1 VATARDT
8 FTGLAW
14 RFRPMTQADLVPVV
28 ALERASYAFPW
39 SDQIFSDCLRVGY
52 HCMVVD
58 TAGGV
63 AGYSVLSMGA
73 GEAHVLNLC
82 VEQAIR
88 RRGIGRKLLLE
99 MLCHARDCGIRDAF
113 LEVRRSNKGAISLYH
128 EIGFECVGQRRGY
141 YQSHDGREDAMV
153 YRLELGALRDA

>member
-1 VATARDT
+1 MATARNS
-8 FTGLAW
+8 FTELAW
-14 RFRPMTQADLVPVV
+14 RFRPMTQADLVQVA

-39 SDQIFSDCLRVGY
+39 SDQIISDCLRVGY
-52 HCMVVD
+52 HCVVVD
-58 TAGGV
+58 TPGGV
-63 AGYSVLSMGA
+63 AGYAVLSMGA

-88 RRGIGRKLLLE
+88 RRGIGRELLLDV
-99 MLCHARDCGIRDAF
+99 LRHARDHGIRDAF

-128 EIGFECVGQRRGY
+128 ETGFECVGQRRGY